1 MDKCWASETTIHNQA
16 RYQLVFL
23 QNIGWV
29 SSLVIHIKTY
39 PLNFHFNE
47 NCLLAIDNHPINENM
62 KNMKTT

>member
-23 QNIGWV
+23 QKIGCV

-39 PLNFHFNE
+39 PSHLNE
-47 NCLLAIDNHPINENM
+47 NHSLAIDNHPINENM